1 MVKKYLVETVSMFR
15 MRYVV
20 EAEEIDHA
28 ADEVC
33 MEAAEEFGQRH
44 IAENIV
50 GIREVS
56 DDEIPTLF
64 LEDHPYLE
72 DYMPERAFDRVTKI
86 RA

>member
-1 MVKKYLVETVSMFR
+1 MPFYLVETVSMFR

-20 EAEEIDHA
+20 EAEEIYHA

-50 GIREVS
+50 SIREVS
-56 DDEIPTLF
+56 DEEVPKLF
-64 LEDHPYLE
+64 LEDPPYLE
-72 DYMPERAFDRVTKI
+72 DQMPQRAFDMVTKI
-86 RA
+86 RT